1 MQKILSAMRRAI
13 QDYNMINDGD
23 KIYVG
28 LSGGKDSTLL
38 LSALSAYRRFSPQHF
53 DLEAITIDMGLKET
67 KKEELDALIAYC
79 NSLNVPHHLVKTDIA
94 EIIFEARKESNPC
107 SLCAKMR
114 RGALNSEIIK
124 LGGGKLALG
133 HNADDVAETMLLSLL
148 YEGRFSCFSPTA
160 YMSQSNITLIRPF
173 IYIEE
178 YDIKCA
184 VNRLALP
191 IVNNPCPMNHVSKRE
206 YAKDLIK
213 NICKDIPFAKD
224 RILGAIYHPER
235 NNLWDKC
242 KDVSHT
248 SCDSQE

>member
-1 MQKILSAMRRAI
+1 MREHFMQKILSAMRRAI
-13 QDYNMINDGD
+13 SDYNMIEESD
-23 KIYVG
+23 KIFVG

-38 LSALSAYRRFSPQHF
+38 LAALAAYRRFSPQKF
-53 DLEAITIDMGLKET
+53 TLEAITIDMGLKDT
-67 KKEELDALIAYC
+67 KKEEMDALVAYC
-79 NSLNVPHHLVKTDIA
+79 ESLNVPHHLVKTDIA

-114 RGALNSEIIK
+114 RGALNDEISK

-148 YEGRFSCFSPTA
+148 YEGRFSCFPPTA
-160 YMSQSNITLIRPF
+160 HMERSDVTLIRPF

-178 YDIKCA
+178 YDVKCA
-184 VNRLALP
+184 AKRLSLP
-191 IVNNPCPMNHVSKRE
+191 IVNNPCPMNHHSKRE

-213 NICKDIPFAKD
+213 HICKDIPFAKQ

-235 NNLWDKC
+235 NNLWQKPDTEK
-242 KDVSHT
+242 
-248 SCDSQE
+248 